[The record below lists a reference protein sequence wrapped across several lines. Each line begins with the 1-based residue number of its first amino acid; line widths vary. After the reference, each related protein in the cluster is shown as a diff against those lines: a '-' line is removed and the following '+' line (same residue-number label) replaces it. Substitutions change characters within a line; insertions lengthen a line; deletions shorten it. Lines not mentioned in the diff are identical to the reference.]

1 MLKQGA
7 QKGGPKGEN
16 KWLKHQSAHACA
28 VQTHLATFH
37 ENSEYHR
44 KCLHF
49 GSHFQSLWVLFR
61 AFCFKVAQG
70 VQGRAP
76 KR

>member
-1 MLKQGA
+1 MLKEGA

-28 VQTHLATFH
+28 VQTQLATFH
-37 ENSEYHR
+37 ENSEYPR

-49 GSHFQSLWVLFR
+49 VSTNLRLVRYSEVPEGTSPVLSR
-61 AFCFKVAQG
+61 
-70 VQGRAP
+70 
-76 KR
+76 